1 MTSTSPLGAEAL
13 QKRFQGAHPNPEDIG
28 PAAADH
34 IAHNLAAMAGATN
47 DLLDRHAC
55 ISGMPD
61 RRVFGLTT
69 KKSLVLAPLGAGKEN
84 GINRSSGERPADRAH
99 ALPHRLKEGGAGVF
113 YQMPT
118 VRDLCCLGARTR
130 DSMPI
135 PGSPIAGDNVDA
147 RMARQHAGG
156 RDADCVGKRKA

>member
-13 QKRFQGAHPNPEDIG
+13 EKRFQGAHPNPEDIG

-69 KKSLVLAPLGAGKEN
+69 KKSLVLAPLGAGKEI

-99 ALPHRLKEGGAGVF
+99 ALPPRRLWGSFWLHEVTETRK
-113 YQMPT
+113 PT
-118 VRDLCCLGARTR
+118 RHSCAQRVKRLH
-130 DSMPI
+130 
-135 PGSPIAGDNVDA
+135 SPICG
-147 RMARQHAGG
+147 
-156 RDADCVGKRKA
+156 